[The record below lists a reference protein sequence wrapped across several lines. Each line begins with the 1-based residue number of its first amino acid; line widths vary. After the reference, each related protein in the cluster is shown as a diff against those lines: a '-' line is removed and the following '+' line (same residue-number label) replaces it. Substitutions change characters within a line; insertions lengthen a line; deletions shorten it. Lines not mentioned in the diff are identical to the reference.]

1 MLPGGLG
8 ATEATLTGLLIIL
21 KIPKDVS
28 AASTI
33 IIRVATL
40 WFAVVVGIIA
50 VYFYNKHSR
59 HKVDE
64 LDETETAGSQS

>member
-8 ATEATLTGLLIIL
+8 VTEASLTGLLVIL
-21 KIPKDVS
+21 NIPKDVS

-50 VYFYNKHSR
+50 VYYYNKHSK
-59 HKVDE
+59 HK
-64 LDETETAGSQS
+64 LDEFDETVINSSQS

>member
-50 VYFYNKHSR
+50 VYFYNKHSKHR
-59 HKVDE
+59 LDE
-64 LDETETAGSQS
+64 LDETVIDSSQT